1 MQWTCC
7 PNPLWNS
14 LYIYHFQKKKM
25 NMLIYKNTL
34 NTDYPNGIILMTD
47 SHGSNWLRQSF
58 SQLTN
63 IQNNLDVK
71 AFN

>member
-1 MQWTCC
+1 
-7 PNPLWNS
+7 
-14 LYIYHFQKKKM
+14 
-25 NMLIYKNTL
+25 MLIYKNTL